1 LTYIYIYIKCFYF
14 YFSWQWFEQFP
25 EFQANPFYVAGES
38 YAGIYVPTLVFEIAK
53 GNDID

>member
-1 LTYIYIYIKCFYF
+1 MTYIYIKCFYY